1 MDTVEKREIELNNSC
16 QCSDDDGILRTDCYG
31 CFDDTLSIVDEMV
44 SQWVEN
50 IGFDG
55 TSIRVDGS
63 GMGWQGLDGYAI
75 TTVDKIP
82 NALYINGEFRIVFS
96 LEGESLSA
104 VRYSHDEPTGSARF
118 IFSPNT
124 EVDDLTL

>member
-1 MDTVEKREIELNNSC
+1 MDTVEKWEIELDNSC
-16 QCSDDDGILRTDCYG
+16 QCSDDDGNLLTDCYG
-31 CFDDTLSIVDEMV
+31 CFDDTLTIVDEMV
-44 SQWVEN
+44 GQWVEN

-63 GMGWQGLDGYAI
+63 GMGWNRLNGYAI

-96 LEGESLSA
+96 LEGDNLSA

-118 IFSPNT
+118 IFTPNT
-124 EVDDLTL
+124 EADDLTL